1 MNNIVRSVPTSGAPA
16 FFSELMEALTL
27 RGRAILRSAGKPSL
41 PAADLEEIANAL
53 LSRRGEASGVALA
66 ATLLSAYREA
76 DAAEKLTFF
85 KALVHRFGP
94 QMQATERAL
103 EAYRQNPGQ
112 ATVSDLHAASEPRRQ
127 ELFRRLN
134 LAPGGTAQL
143 VSMRADLLS
152 CMKDEPEL
160 AVVDADF
167 RHLLASWFNRGFLS
181 VRPIDWSTPAH
192 VLEKIIR
199 YEAVH
204 EIEGWDDL
212 RNRLK
217 PADRRCYGFF
227 HPQLVD
233 EPVIF
238 VEVALTTSVAG
249 SVDELLDT
257 NRTPIAAKSAQFAIF
272 YSISNTQAGLKG
284 VNFGNFLIK
293 QVVEILQSEHPHL
306 KGYVTLSPLPGFAAW
321 LRSER
326 TKTPP
331 AAADPFVAIDDPKWI
346 ENPEARKAARPHLL
360 QAAARYLL
368 EAKDGQGRPLDPVSR
383 FHLGNGA
390 RLDRICFAADTSP
403 KGVKQSHALM
413 VNYRYHLDEI
423 EKNHEA
429 FAESG
434 IVAVNPDI
442 VPLARG
448 SLPLKGEYR
457 I

>member
-1 MNNIVRSVPTSGAPA
+1 MNDIVRTETASSTPA
-16 FFSELMEALTL
+16 FFSDLIEALTA
-27 RGRAILRSAGKPSL
+27 RGRAILRGGGKP
-41 PAADLEEIANAL
+41 PAAPADLEEIANAL

-76 DAAEKLTFF
+76 STLEKQTFF
-85 KALVHRFGP
+85 RALVERFGP
-94 QMQATERAL
+94 RVEATERAL
-103 EAYRQNPGQ
+103 EAYRQSPGQ
-112 ATVSDLHAASEPRRQ
+112 TTISDLHAASEPRRQ

-143 VSMRADLLS
+143 VSMRVDLLS
-152 CMKDEPEL
+152 FIKQEPDL
-160 AVVDADF
+160 AIVDSDLM
-167 RHLLASWFNRGFLS
+167 HLLASWFNRGFLS

-192 VLEKIIR
+192 ILEKIIR

-233 EPVIF
+233 EPIIF

-249 SVDELLDT
+249 SIDDLLDVT
-257 NRTPIAAKSAQFAIF
+257 RTPTAPQSAQFAIF

-293 QVVEILQSEHPHL
+293 QVVEILKAEHPHL
-306 KGYVTLSPLPGFAAW
+306 KGYVTLSPMPCFAAW
-321 LRSER
+321 LEAQQSGEEG
-326 TKTPP
+326 
-331 AAADPFVAIDDPKWI
+331 VASKPLLDDSRWL
-346 ENPEARKAARPHLL
+346 EDAGSRKEVYPYLL
-360 QAAARYLL
+360 QSAARYLV
-368 EAKDGQGRPLDPVSR
+368 EAKDHLGRPLDPVSR

-390 RLDRICFAADTSP
+390 KLDRICFAADTSP
-403 KGVKQSHALM
+403 KGIKQSHALM
-413 VNYRYHLDEI
+413 VNYRYDPGEI
-423 EKNHEA
+423 ERNHEA

-434 IVAVNPDI
+434 TIAVNPEI
-442 VPLARG
+442 VQLLSG
-448 SLPLKGEYR
+448 SFPSKGEYSL
-457 I
+457 

>member
-1 MNNIVRSVPTSGAPA
+1 MNNIVRSESTSGAPA
-16 FFSELMEALTL
+16 FFSDLIEALTV
-27 RGRAILRSAGKPSL
+27 RGRAILRGAGKHAL

-66 ATLLSAYREA
+66 ATLLSAYQEA
-76 DAAEKLTFF
+76 NATEKLAFF
-85 KALVHRFGP
+85 NALVQRFGP
-94 QMQATERAL
+94 RLEATERAL
-103 EAYRQNPGQ
+103 YAYRQAPGQ
-112 ATVSDLHAASEPRRQ
+112 TTVSDLHAASEPRRQ

-152 CMKDEPEL
+152 HMTNEPAL
-160 AVVDADF
+160 SVVDSDL

-181 VRPIDWSTPAH
+181 VRRIDWSTPAL

-233 EPVIF
+233 EPIIF

-257 NRTPIAAKSAQFAIF
+257 TRMPIAPKLAQFAIF

-293 QVVEILQSEHPHL
+293 QVVEILKDEHPHL
-306 KGYVTLSPLPGFAAW
+306 RGYMTLSPIPGFAEW
-321 LRSER
+321 LASER
-326 TKTPP
+326 KKRPAVTP
-331 AAADPFVAIDDPKWI
+331 DPFVVLDDPKWLGD
-346 ENPEARKAARPHLL
+346 ADRRKAIHPHLL
-360 QAAARYLL
+360 QAAARYFL
-368 EAKDGQGRPLDPVSR
+368 EAKDKYGRPLDPVSR

-390 RLDRICFAADTSP
+390 KLDRICFAADTSQ
-403 KGVKQSHALM
+403 KGIKQSHGLM
-413 VNYRYHLDEI
+413 VNYRYHLGEI

-429 FAESG
+429 FAENG
-434 IVAVNPDI
+434 TVAVNPNI
-442 VPLARG
+442 VQLTTG
-448 SLPLKGEYR
+448 SLPSKGEYR